1 MARMRGCG
9 STSRR
14 SDQRPNPITFPIGPA
29 PIVSNAGT
37 VSYRLST
44 CPSRVVT
51 GCWNDVIM
59 LDVAMQIALRN
70 HYFDEAGLPDF
81 TLMLLL
87 NRVEPPW
94 YVTPM
99 PGGVGGAGP

>member
-1 MARMRGCG
+1 VIG
-9 STSRR
+9 S
-14 SDQRPNPITFPIGPA
+14 
-29 PIVSNAGT
+29 
-37 VSYRLST
+37 
-44 CPSRVVT
+44 
-51 GCWNDVIM
+51 WNDVIM

-87 NRVEPPW
+87 NPVEPPW

-99 PGGVGGAGP
+99 LGGVGGAGP